1 MIHMIHDLSNHY
13 VINLLKHSL
22 STITDLGIVKN
33 YHPDYSNTPGN
44 LFYIL
49 AEGRYQNGTYY
60 VVEEEEKYV
69 CSSGWNRYCED
80 ADTALLLTRAYIPES
95 NRSKYLLSKYLL
107 HLMINETAQYK
118 KIWITCNEHNRS
130 IYNAFERLHAGQP
143 AGLFN
148 QWPDIYKKFKPI
160 GIKTIY
166 STQQYVVEYE
176 K

>member
-1 MIHMIHDLSNHY
+1 MINDLSNHY
-13 VINLLKHSL
+13 VIDLLKHSL
-22 STITDLGIVKN
+22 SEINDPAIIKN

-49 AEGRYQNGTYY
+49 SNGRYQSGTYY
-60 VVEEEEKYV
+60 VVEEGGKYV
-69 CSSGWNRYCED
+69 CSAGWNRYCED
-80 ADTALLLTRAYIPES
+80 HETALLLTRAYIPNSHRS
-95 NRSKYLLSKYLL
+95 NYLLSKYLL
-107 HLMINETAQYK
+107 QLMIGATVQYK
-118 KIWITCNEHNRS
+118 KVWITCNEHNRS
-130 IYNAFERLHAGQP
+130 IYRAFERLHLGNS

-160 GIKTIY
+160 GVKTIY